1 MENLNAKPMALSFGT
16 VAALIYIACWLFVAV
31 FPLEAIIKV
40 SNSLMHGI
48 DVSSIA
54 IKDTGFA
61 ESLLGFVVVVFGS
74 IIIGYIF
81 AIAYNWLNKRV
92 K

>member
-1 MENLNAKPMALSFGT
+1 MENLNAKSIGLSFGF
-16 VAALIYIACWLFVAV
+16 VAALIYAVCWLFISV
-31 FPLEAIIKV
+31 FPMETIIKV

-54 IKDTGFA
+54 AKNTSLS
-61 ESLLGFVVVVFGS
+61 ESLLGFVIAVLGSMIVGYVFAVS
-74 IIIGYIF
+74 
-81 AIAYNWLNKRV
+81 YNWLNERV

>member
-1 MENLNAKPMALSFGT
+1 MENLNAKSMALSFGI

-54 IKDTGFA
+54 MKDTGFA
-61 ESLLGFVVVVFGS
+61 ESLLGFVIVVLGS
-74 IIIGYIF
+74 IVTGYIF
-81 AIAYNWLNKRV
+81 AIAYNWLNERV